1 MEIRN
6 TNSRKMFTNTGARI
20 EGKLSMHPTTA
31 TLTAQSGMS
40 ELFVH
45 AKELG
50 ASITKMFQA
59 TFADYQGTNLIINPN
74 SQIGTNLVEVTL
86 VFKLMS
92 QDQIN
97 ALPDDG
103 KFVAFNILGA
113 NLHQQTR
120 NADELFDKINI
131 RRNVQTAYNRGGSKY
146 AVGITQE
153 AKDILS
159 DFLLFNS
166 NLNYDWDKQLIV
178 RDSIDRQ
185 TRAEQTQVGV
195 TGMNILKIIA
205 ATRGHKDDTSFGYS
219 IAVANNIF
227 NVAQQL
233 NMNAMQNMYTAMK
246 PNDPIFDIRE
256 LDATEMQKVIP
267 DNNVGG
273 SNFNGGFIYY

>member
-20 EGKLSMHPTTA
+20 ENKLSMHPTTA
-31 TLTAQSGMS
+31 TLTTQSS
-40 ELFVH
+40 ATELFVH
-45 AKELG
+45 ARELG
-50 ASITKMFQA
+50 ASITSMFQA
-59 TFADYQGTNLIINPN
+59 TFADYQGTNIVINPS
-74 SQIGTNLVEVTL
+74 SQVGTSLVEIML

-120 NADELFDKINI
+120 NADELYDKINL
-131 RRNVQTAYNRGGSKY
+131 RRNVQTAYSRGGSKY

-159 DFLLFNS
+159 DFLLYNG
-166 NLNYDWDKQLIV
+166 NANYDWNKQLIV
-178 RDSIDRQ
+178 KDSIDRQ

-195 TGMNILKIIA
+195 TGMSILKIIA
-205 ATRGHKDDTSFGYS
+205 ATRAHKDDVSFGYS
-219 IAVANNIF
+219 IAVANSIVNA
-227 NVAQQL
+227 AQQL
-233 NMNAMQNMYTAMK
+233 NMNAMQNMYTGMK
-246 PNDPIFDIRE
+246 PDDPIFYIKE
-256 LDATEMQKVIP
+256 LDAEEMKKVMP
-267 DNNVGG
+267 DNNIGG
-273 SNFNGGFIYY
+273 SNFSGGFMYY